1 MLSGASALTYHMLLN
16 STSTQLQISRFELRI
31 LRFFNDICVPMLT
44 FGVNKRHDHI
54 YKHVMPR
61 YFVKS
66 KLLRL
71 AIYSYGCL
79 VLWPFLDL
87 DTVLAVDLLDEKEVL
102 QLQDNDVGSLSVLFR
117 DASIFGEDED
127 TNIFRRTAEYYSE
140 TLIES
145 QKALEGLDT
154 KLGVFEQEQLEKLIC
169 VILSSSLI
177 IGFLGCHPHRVVPL
191 VRTDKNHKN
200 DSVSDPG
207 TDLLTLTTGMKQMVL
222 SSLDSLKNSDV
233 GDLFQQDEL
242 QMVSSRGIPIV
253 SELRR
258 QMHEHY
264 AEIDFLDFDFSL
276 AEEMT
281 VLGNTLDML
290 GKALALCDRFN
301 YPVALFRWMF
311 GIPLE
316 FSDLIE
322 SGNPIALRTLFVYS
336 CLCLYCHFYIHH
348 ECIWRDYVEWYSKR
362 LSPLGE
368 FDRRVYEFFVTR
380 DKKVQKENFRKV
392 AKFNVW
398 GKEFNLQPF

>member
-1 MLSGASALTYHMLLN
+1 
-16 STSTQLQISRFELRI
+16 
-31 LRFFNDICVPMLT
+31 MLT

-66 KLLRL
+66 RLLRL

-102 QLQDNDVGSLSVLFR
+102 LLQENDVGSLSVLFR

-140 TLIES
+140 TLVES
-145 QKALEGLDT
+145 RRALAGLDT
-154 KLGVFEQEQLEKLIC
+154 KLGVFEQEELEKLIC

-191 VRTDKNHKN
+191 VKTVNI
-200 DSVSDPG
+200 DSGSDSG
-207 TDLLTLTTGMKQMVL
+207 TDLLTLTTGMKQLVV
-222 SSLDSLKNSDV
+222 SSLDLLKNSDV

-253 SELRR
+253 NELRR
-258 QMHEHY
+258 QMHEY
-264 AEIDFLDFDFSL
+264 YSEIDFLDFDFSL

-290 GKALALCDRFN
+290 AKALALCDRFN

-311 GIPLE
+311 GIPIE
-316 FSDLIE
+316 FSALIE
-322 SGNPIALRTLFVYS
+322 SGNPIAMRILFVYS
-336 CLCLYCHFYIHH
+336 CLCLYCHFYIHR
-348 ECIWRDYVEWYSKR
+348 ECIWRDYVEWYSER
-362 LSPLGE
+362 YSPLGE
-368 FDRRVYEFFVTR
+368 FDQRIYEYFVVR
-380 DKKVQKENFRKV
+380 DQKVKKENYRKV

-398 GKEFNLQPF
+398 AEEFDLQPF